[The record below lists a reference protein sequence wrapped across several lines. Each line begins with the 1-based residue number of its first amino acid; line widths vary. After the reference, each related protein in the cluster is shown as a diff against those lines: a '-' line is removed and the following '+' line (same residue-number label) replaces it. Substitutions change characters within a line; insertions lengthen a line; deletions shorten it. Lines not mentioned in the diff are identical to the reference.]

1 MEVTEESL
9 RQRYSNL
16 RTEELIE
23 IERTSDLTELA
34 SRVIKE
40 IFLERGVSQEQ
51 KASFIQESKKHDKDN
66 ISFEWWLIWAWL
78 GLIPGNLLV
87 LIELKDAI
95 GLAIILIIF
104 NSVLMILILKYNK
117 YAFLIATVLTINPII
132 WIINGIYIKNR
143 WRHPKVNNS
152 PVNHDAIPE

>member
-9 RQRYSNL
+9 HQRYSDL
-16 RTEELIE
+16 STEELIE

-40 IFLERGVSQEQ
+40 IFMERGVSQEQ
-51 KASFIQESKKHDKDN
+51 KASIVQESKNHDKDN

-95 GLAIILIIF
+95 GMATILIIF
-104 NSVLMILILKYNK
+104 NSALMILILKYNK

-132 WIINGIYIKNR
+132 WIINGIYLKNR
-143 WRHPKVNNS
+143 WRHPKVNSS